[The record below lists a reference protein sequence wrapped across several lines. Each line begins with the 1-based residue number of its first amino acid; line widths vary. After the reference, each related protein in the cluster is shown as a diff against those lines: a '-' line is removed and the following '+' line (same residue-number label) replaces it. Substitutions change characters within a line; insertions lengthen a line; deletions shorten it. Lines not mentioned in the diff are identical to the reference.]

1 MTITTP
7 TASLTEPMKNQLLN
21 RFEQQFGAVATHLA
35 QAPGRVNL
43 IGEHTDYNGGFVLP
57 CAIDFQTLVA
67 LRTRNDH
74 RVQVL
79 ALNAQGAMDHFE
91 LGQPLKKV
99 PEQPWANYV
108 RGVFEVLREAGYALG
123 GVDIAIVGNIP
134 QGTGLSSSAA
144 LEVALLAGLCA
155 VNRIT
160 AEPTQWAQ
168 WAQQAENHFV
178 GTQCGIM
185 DMWIS
190 ATAQAHCASLLDCRT
205 LASETCHVPE
215 GLQVVIINSKIRRG
229 LVGSEYNLRRQQCE
243 QAARHFGANSL
254 RDVTLDQLLAAR
266 EIMDPVVFAR
276 AHHIL
281 TENARTLRMA
291 QALREDSVP
300 VVSRL
305 MAESHASMRDDFAI
319 TVPAIDQLVA
329 IVSSIVGERGGVRMT
344 GGGFGGCVV
353 ALMPPEL
360 VGACEAALA
369 QQYRSPDDVPAE
381 VYRPA
386 ISAGAGCITL
396 NVAAPAFTED

>member
-1 MTITTP
+1 
-7 TASLTEPMKNQLLN
+7 MKNQLLT
-21 RFEQQFGAVATHLA
+21 RFEQQFGIIPTHLA

-67 LRTRNDH
+67 LRARSDH
-74 RVQVL
+74 QVQVL
-79 ALNAQGAMDHFE
+79 ALNAQGAMDRFD
-91 LGQPLKKV
+91 LGLPLDKV
-99 PEQPWANYV
+99 SEQPWANYV
-108 RGVFEVLREAGYALG
+108 RGVFEVLRQAGYALR
-123 GVDIAIVGNIP
+123 GVDIAVIGNIP

-144 LEVALLAGLCA
+144 LEVALLAGLCSLNA
-155 VNRIT
+155 IHAT
-160 AEPTQWAQ
+160 PTQWAQ
-168 WAQQAENHFV
+168 WAQQAENRFV

-190 ATAQAHCASLLDCRT
+190 ATAQAHCASLLDCRSLT
-205 LASETCHVPE
+205 SETCHVPD

-243 QAARHFGANSL
+243 QAAHHFGASAL

-266 EIMDPVVFAR
+266 KAIDPVVFAR

-291 QALREDSVP
+291 QALRQDDVATISD
-300 VVSRL
+300 L
-305 MAESHASMRDDFAI
+305 MADSHTSMRDDFAI

-329 IVSSIVGERGGVRMT
+329 IVNDIVGQRGGVRMT

-353 ALMPPEL
+353 ALMPSDL
-360 VGACEAALA
+360 VAVCEAELTH
-369 QQYRSPDDVPAE
+369 QYRSPDGVCAE

-386 ISAGAGCITL
+386 ISGGASCSRLGAPSFLAG
-396 NVAAPAFTED
+396 